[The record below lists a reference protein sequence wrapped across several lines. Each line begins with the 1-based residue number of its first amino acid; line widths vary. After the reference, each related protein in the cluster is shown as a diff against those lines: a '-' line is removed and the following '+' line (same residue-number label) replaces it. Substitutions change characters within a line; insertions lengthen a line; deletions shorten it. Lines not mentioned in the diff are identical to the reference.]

1 MQLSCRGTTLLFD
14 LQPKQERSSLFGRD
28 LEVDRLKQMV
38 AVKTVIDVMTGAKR
52 VGKTSVILTA
62 LNELLWPSMVLDCR
76 KLDDEGYS
84 KSVLFKYLAREL
96 WKNVSK
102 WRQLGD
108 YLKNIKGV
116 TILGNGIELGWGK
129 DSPSL
134 TDILD
139 RLNEW
144 VSKERVG
151 EKFVIALD
159 EAQLLRFLCGGIG
172 KIDFRMVLAYS
183 YDHLSNIK
191 FVLTGSEV
199 GLLEDFLHP
208 SVGDDPL
215 SGRSIEYFSIKRFD
229 AKTSKAF
236 LEAGLQE
243 CEKNVSIK
251 NVSSAVKIFDGL
263 VGWLVIYGAKLVSGA
278 PNPVR
283 TTLDDAKDMARK
295 ELSKL
300 FTFSEHYR
308 YILHGIAEGKNEF
321 EQIRLY
327 VGFKLNR
334 NYNQGSL
341 QNSLERLQKLSIIV
355 RKKGRFW
362 FEDPITKAAVLDL

>member
-1 MQLSCRGTTLLFD
+1 M
-14 LQPKQERSSLFGRD
+14 
-28 LEVDRLKQMV
+28 EVDQLEQML

-52 VGKTSVILTA
+52 VGKTSVLLTA
-62 LNELLWPSMVLDCR
+62 LNELQWPSVVLDCR

-84 KSVLFKYLAREL
+84 KSVLFRYLAQAL

-102 WRQLGD
+102 WRQLGE
-108 YLKNIKGV
+108 YLKNVKGV
-116 TILGNGIELGWGK
+116 TILGNGVELEWGK

-144 VSKERVG
+144 VSKERED
-151 EKFVIALD
+151 EKFIIALD
-159 EAQLLRFLCGGIG
+159 EAQLLRFLGGGIG

-215 SGRSIEYFSIKRFD
+215 SGRSIEYLQIKRFD
-229 AKTSKAF
+229 NETSKAF
-236 LEAGLQE
+236 LKAGFLE
-243 CEKNVSIK
+243 YEKNVSEK
-251 NVSSAVKIFDGL
+251 NISSAVRLFDGL
-263 VGWLVIYGAKLVSGA
+263 VGWLVIYGTKLVGGA
-278 PNPVR
+278 PDPIG
-283 TTLDDAKDMARK
+283 TTYTNARDTVCK
-295 ELSKL
+295 ELSRL
-300 FTFSEHYR
+300 FTLSEHYK
-308 YILHGIAEGKNEF
+308 YILQSIAEGKNEF

-341 QNSLERLQKLSIIV
+341 QNSLEKLQKLSIIV
-355 RKKGRFW
+355 RMKGKFW
-362 FEDPITKAAVLDL
+362 FEDPIAKAAVLNL

>member
-1 MQLSCRGTTLLFD
+1 LLFD
-14 LQPKQERSSLFGRD
+14 LQPKQERKSLFKRD
-28 LEVDRLKQMV
+28 VEVDKLKQML
-38 AVKTVIDVMTGAKR
+38 AAKTVINVMTGAKR
-52 VGKTSVILTA
+52 VGKTSVLLTT
-62 LNELLWPSMVLDCR
+62 LNELQWPTVVLDCR

-84 KSVLFKYLAREL
+84 KSVLFKYLAQGL

-102 WRQLGD
+102 WSKLGD
-108 YLKNIKGV
+108 YLKNVKGI
-116 TILGNGIELGWGK
+116 TILGNGVELGWGK

-139 RLNEW
+139 KLDEW
-144 VSKERVG
+144 VLKERVG

-159 EAQLLRFLCGGIG
+159 EAQLLRFLRGGIG

-215 SGRSIEYFSIKRFD
+215 SGRSIEYLPIRRFD
-229 AKTSKAF
+229 PETSEEF
-236 LEAGLQE
+236 LKAGLHE
-243 CEKNVSIK
+243 CKKDVNAK
-251 NVSSAVKIFDGL
+251 DVSSGVEVFDGL
-263 VGWLVIYGAKLVSGA
+263 VGWLVIYGKKLVDGEA
-278 PNPVR
+278 DPLG
-283 TTLDDAKDMARK
+283 TTLEAAKDTACK

-300 FTFSEHYR
+300 FAFSEHYK
-308 YILHGIAEGKNEF
+308 YILHSIAEGKNEF

-327 VGFKLNR
+327 VAFKLNR

-341 QNSLERLQKLSIIV
+341 QNALEKLQKLSIIV
-355 RKKGRFW
+355 QKEGKFW
-362 FEDPITKAAVLDL
+362 FEDPVTKAVVLSL